1 MTKDKTVDKRHELDL
16 CPACDNSSWRIVYNG
31 KIRDGMFGQFTFGPS
46 EVVECSFC
54 ALQRLKEFALDPD
67 DYVNDEY
74 RLKYNGTINDIDLLA
89 IHDPEQASRIMLVG
103 TKSLRGAMV
112 IDIGCGHG
120 AFLDSIAGLATRTI
134 GVEPFTALHASLSRR
149 GHEVFTAIDPKIEH
163 IKNCADL
170 VTSFGVIEHLENPLA
185 HLIFGWSLVKP
196 GGRFV
201 LQTDNLDE
209 ILFHTQAQN
218 FREFFY
224 RTAHNW
230 YFTPSTLER
239 IARRAGIENSVVTT
253 IHEFGFSNFL
263 NWHKNGKPS
272 GNNHIPPL
280 GTDFESIFKSSIE
293 RSARGSLITLVA
305 TKDES

>member
-1 MTKDKTVDKRHELDL
+1 MDITLKLNL
-16 CPACDNSSWRIVYNG
+16 CPVCDNDSWRIVYNG
-31 KIRDGMFGQFTFGPS
+31 KIRDGMFGQLTAKPS
-46 EVVECSFC
+46 EVVECTSC
-54 ALQRLKEFALDPD
+54 ALQRLKEFVLDPE
-67 DYVNDEY
+67 DYVNDDY
-74 RLKYNGTINDIDLLA
+74 RLKYNGTINDIDLLT
-89 IHDPEQASRIMLVG
+89 IHDDEQASRIMLIG
-103 TKSLRGAMV
+103 TKSLRGATV

-134 GVEPFTALHASLSRR
+134 GVEPFTALHASLSSR
-149 GHEVFTAIDPKIEH
+149 GHEVFTAIDPKIKH
-163 IKNCADL
+163 LVNTADL
-170 VTSFGVIEHLENPLA
+170 VTSFGVIEHLEDPLA

-209 ILFHTQAQN
+209 ILFNTQALN

-230 YFTPSTLER
+230 YFTPTTTEQ
-239 IARRAGIENSVVTT
+239 IARRAGMENSVVTT
-253 IHEFGFSNFL
+253 VHEFGFSNFL
-263 NWHKNGKPS
+263 NWHKAGKPT
-272 GNNHIPPL
+272 GNHHPPPL

-293 RSARGSLITLVA
+293 RCGRGSLITLVA

>member
-1 MTKDKTVDKRHELDL
+1 MTKDKTVDKTYELDL

-46 EVVECSFC
+46 EVVECSLC
-54 ALQRLKEFALDPD
+54 ALQRLKEFALDPE

-89 IHDPEQASRIMLVG
+89 IHDPEQASRIMLIG

-293 RSARGSLITLVA
+293 RSGRGSLITLVA